1 MYTGLEGK
9 HIVITASTNGIG
21 YAAAKMFIEEGAHV
35 VINGR
40 NADVLKERCR
50 FLEKE
55 YGDGCV
61 LGFCGDVTKESDIAA
76 LKKYVNKKFGKIDC
90 LVANVGSGRPIAENR
105 LDINEW
111 KSGLDINLFSA
122 VQLIHEFEDLWDS
135 EGKGSIVLLSSL
147 AACDRI
153 GAPYAYAAA
162 KEGIRVLTKY
172 LSDDY
177 AFQNIRVNCV
187 IPGNVLFLGGR
198 WEELLEVNKEEVE
211 RYIQEHVP
219 MKRFAEPEEI
229 AAAIIFL
236 ASDLASFITG
246 TSLVVDGGQ
255 KRGIA

>member
-1 MYTGLEGK
+1 MHTGLEGK

-21 YAAAKMFIEEGAHV
+21 YAAAKMFIEEGAYV

-40 NADVLKERCR
+40 NKDVLKERCR
-50 FLEKE
+50 LLEKE

-61 LGFCGDVTKESDIAA
+61 LGFCGDVTKQSDIVV
-76 LKKYVNKKFGKIDC
+76 LKKYVNEKMGKIDC
-90 LVANVGSGRPIAENR
+90 LVANAGSGRPIAESR
-105 LDINEW
+105 LEINEW
-111 KSGLDINLFSA
+111 KAGFDINLFSA
-122 VQLIHEFEDLWDS
+122 VKLIHEFEDSWNS
-135 EGKGSIVLLSSL
+135 GEKGNIVLLSSL

-177 AFQNIRVNCV
+177 AFRNIRVNCV
-187 IPGNVLFLGGR
+187 MPGNVLFPGGR
-198 WEELLEVNKEEVE
+198 WEELLENNREETE
-211 RYIQEHVP
+211 RYIRENVP
-219 MKRFAEPEEI
+219 LKRFAKPEEI
-229 AAAIIFL
+229 ASAIVFL
-236 ASDLASFITG
+236 ASELASFITG